1 MREVNTGKQV
11 LSIRYY
17 NVMGVEASQ
26 PFDGVNIIVTR
37 YTDGSSSAIKVIK

>member
-1 MREVNTGKQV
+1 
-11 LSIRYY
+11 
-17 NVMGVEASQ
+17 MGVEASQ